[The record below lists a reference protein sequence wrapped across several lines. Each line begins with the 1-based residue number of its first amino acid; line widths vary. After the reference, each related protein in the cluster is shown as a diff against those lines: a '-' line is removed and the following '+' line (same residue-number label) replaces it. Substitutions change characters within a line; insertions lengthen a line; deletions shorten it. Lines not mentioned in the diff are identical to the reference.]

1 MDTEPDDSQ
10 SHKDTWFTKYKPTSI
25 SDLVGNKKSI
35 SSLSSWLK
43 SFELNKKKKMKELCN
58 KTGKKQRAKKQPV
71 AESDDTTVVKKVK
84 DVTKCSS
91 VLLTGNHGIGKSV
104 ALDVVIKE
112 LGYTIQ
118 IINSNIKTKNTKDVL
133 KHSSNS
139 SDVLG
144 LMNGDAKGKKVIVID
159 KIETITSSTEK
170 KYIMSLLKENSKFWC
185 YPIVFLSNNN
195 HNKLLSDIKKI
206 SFEIKFYNPF
216 DSEMINILA
225 KIAKGEKMRFQDKSV
240 VNDII
245 DYSQQDIR
253 RLIFILQD
261 IKYTYG
267 NCSVT
272 SELLN
277 EYKDMSKQKDIDYDL
292 FNAAEGLLYKYEDI
306 DTCLRYYETEKV
318 LLPLMMHQYYP
329 QCIAWN
335 HKGISHQYELA
346 IQISDS
352 LSWGD
357 IVENLIYGDQN
368 WNMQEIHGF
377 YTCVNTSYQLS
388 NGQNENI
395 KKCALKFAEDLNK
408 TSIKKINKKNITN
421 ANKCFGNMDIMDYI
435 YINKIIQKLIREGDI
450 KGCVNLLNG
459 YNAKLEHIESLLKID
474 KIKTKTD
481 ENRGKSNKLIL
492 SSKQKKEFTSYLE

>member
-1 MDTEPDDSQ
+1 MDTDINDSQ
-10 SHKDTWFTKYKPTSI
+10 LPKDTWFTKYKPTSI
-25 SDLVGNKKSI
+25 SDLVGNKKST
-35 SSLSSWLK
+35 SLLSSWLK
-43 SFELNKKKKMKELCN
+43 SFELNKKKKLKELNN
-58 KTGKKQRAKKQPV
+58 KAGKKQRVKKQLV
-71 AESDDTTVVKKVK
+71 NESDDAALGKKK
-84 DVTKCSS
+84 LIISTCSS
-91 VLLTGNHGIGKSV
+91 ILLTGNHGIGKSV
-104 ALDVVIKE
+104 TLDVIIKE
-112 LGYTIQ
+112 LGYTTQ
-118 IINSNIKTKNTKDVL
+118 VINNNMKTKNTKDVL

-144 LMNGDAKGKKVIVID
+144 LMNGDDKEKKVIVID

-170 KYIMSLLKENSKFWC
+170 KYILSLLKENSKLWC

-195 HNKLLSDIKKI
+195 HNKLLTDIKKI

-216 DSEMINILA
+216 DSEMLTILA

-240 VNDII
+240 LNSII

-267 NCSVT
+267 NCSIT
-272 SELLN
+272 YELLE
-277 EYKDMSKQKDIDYDL
+277 EYKNMSKQKDIDYDL

-318 LLPLMMHQYYP
+318 LLPLMIHQYYP
-329 QCIAWN
+329 QCVAWN
-335 HKGISHQYELA
+335 HKGLSHQYQLA
-346 IQISDS
+346 TQISDS

-357 IVENLIYGDQN
+357 IIENLIYGDQN

-388 NGQNENI
+388 NGQNKDI
-395 KKCALKFAEDLNK
+395 RKCSLKFAEDLNK

-435 YINKIIQKLIREGDI
+435 YINKIIQKLIRVGDI
-450 KGCVNLLNG
+450 KGCVDLLSG

-474 KIKTKTD
+474 KIKTKTED
-481 ENRGKSNKLIL
+481 NGKSNKLTL
-492 SSKQKKEFTSYLE
+492 SSKQKKEFTTYLG